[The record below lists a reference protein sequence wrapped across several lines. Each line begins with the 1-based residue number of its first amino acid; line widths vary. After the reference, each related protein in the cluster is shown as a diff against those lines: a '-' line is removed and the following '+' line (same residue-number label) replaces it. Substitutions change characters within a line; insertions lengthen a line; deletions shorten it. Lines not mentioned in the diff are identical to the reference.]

1 MSTQVEKSFS
11 SFVSDEGGTKRFIRW
26 CLIVILT
33 WGLPAVILWA
43 GLHMLTRD
51 HLNRRSSLIYDQIDS
66 SLDNFVYD
74 STPDSF
80 FQAKFNNLF
89 LQLKGLPA
97 NNEVLEKIIHD
108 FVRQWPEGM
117 LEIFLF
123 NGENEIFQI
132 GKATQE
138 HEMLFRLANS
148 SYDSGTISA
157 EQLNH
162 IGRVFPAP
170 RMLLSRMR
178 EQRGKVIELGNPDRY
193 SYCFFDND
201 SAVKNRF
208 VAGVMIFIH
217 QKHMRID
224 EILKKTISA
233 EDSLNY
239 GFVSEN
245 ASALPRVIADFSA
258 EEILAHYQQ
267 YPTSF
272 FELKGH
278 LIGLKRLDEYTLLT
292 GAWPKPAYPYRLAA
306 LLFLVFFFA
315 STAFLRFTFKITVLQ
330 KRFQHNVRHRLIGL
344 FALCYALPL
353 LAASFLVI
361 QYLSELKHSMLLEA
375 KHNNYRRLAE
385 IDAGFTRFI
394 TARLL
399 DFRNFSSRMQNEIE
413 HPQKLIYLLQQKY
426 ESFLADSLH
435 MVSSQSTVVYSNDL
449 LTAEVRRH
457 YLKPRQAQQKILESW
472 KLRNAS
478 ISQRHMKALFSS
490 GKEDGRPEDP
500 ESSDG
505 HDGFKKLLSS
515 TGISAMEYYN
525 NSNGISIP
533 IVRTGS
539 NLVVDTIIESNTQTL
554 FQSARTN
561 IGKFTS
567 LQSLEESFLAF
578 LDILPGPGG
587 EAWYAM
593 AILVDLVNFERQYFE
608 KLYGD
613 LKLRSG
619 IMNRVFPE
627 EDIRAVS
634 THQFAVNFPSVLEFK
649 NFPSIIKRSTSDFKT
664 FTQQMKISGTDSIVS
679 VLRGSY
685 LKHYLLLKV
694 SPLHEIDQAFKARVN
709 IIAIIFAVILVM
721 GLTLARLLTRLL
733 ILPINDIMTG
743 VKALAARNYQHRI
756 PVRSENEFGILASAF
771 NESAEILKRLTI
783 SERIRQQLY
792 PEAEYRCGSYL
803 ISTANS
809 NSRIILSDFF
819 DYMPLKQGTYAIIL
833 AEISGNDISA
843 AYLTA
848 MLKTSF
854 TLLCPSFPSNP
865 ETILEKLNQIFIPY
879 NQKGHLTTC
888 FIGIIDPTN
897 DQLICA
903 NAGQSYPACISDKLN
918 EKLFINLPSTP
929 LGLNADTR
937 YKSEKIKLDN
947 RVIVLYSDGAVNLLN
962 QEGEKLGHERFL
974 DIVAEALKSDP
985 RNPSEEILKRINQ
998 SAMNVPWRDDITVMT
1013 VQNRI

>member
-1 MSTQVEKSFS
+1 MSSQTNKSYF
-11 SFVSDEGGTKRFIRW
+11 SFVNDEGGTNRFIRW
-26 CLIVILT
+26 CLIIILT
-33 WGLPAVILWA
+33 WALPGIIIWA
-43 GLHMLTRD
+43 GLHMLTID
-51 HLNRRSSLIYDQIDS
+51 NINRRSSIIFDQIDS
-66 SLDNFVYD
+66 NLDNFVYD
-74 STPDSF
+74 STPVSF
-80 FQAKFNNLF
+80 FNSRFNNLF
-89 LQLKGLPA
+89 RQLKGLPG
-97 NNEVLEKIIHD
+97 NNDVLERIIQD
-108 FVRQWPEGM
+108 FKSQWPDGM

-123 NGENEIFQI
+123 NGESEIFRI

-138 HEMLFRLANS
+138 HELLFNLANS
-148 SYDSGTISA
+148 SYDSGSLSV
-157 EQLNH
+157 EQLNQ
-162 IGRVFPAP
+162 IGKVFPAP
-170 RMLLSRMR
+170 HMLLSRMR
-178 EQRGKVIELGNPDRY
+178 EQRSKIIELGNPDRY
-193 SYCFFDND
+193 SYGFFDFD

-208 VAGVMIFIH
+208 VAGIMIFIH
-217 QKHMRID
+217 QKHMRIN

-233 EDSLNY
+233 ENSENF

-245 ASALPRVIADFSA
+245 SSMLPKAIADFSA
-258 EEILAHYQQ
+258 DEILDHHQQ

-272 FELKGH
+272 FELKGR

-292 GAWPKPAYPYRLAA
+292 GAWPKPAYPVELAT
-306 LLFLVFFFA
+306 LLFLIF
-315 STAFLRFTFKITVLQ
+315 SLISINFLRFTFRITVLQ
-330 KRFQHNVRHRLIGL
+330 IRFQHNVRHRLIGL
-344 FALCYALPL
+344 FALCYAFPL
-353 LAASFLVI
+353 LAASFLVV
-361 QYLSELKHSMLLEA
+361 QYLSELKHSMILEE

-399 DFRNFSSRMQNEIE
+399 DFRNFSSRLQNEIE
-413 HPQKLIYLLQQKY
+413 NPQKLKDLLQDKY

-435 MVSSQSTVVYSNDL
+435 LVSSQSTVIYSNDL

-457 YLKPRQAQQKILESW
+457 YLKPREAQQKILESW
-472 KLRNAS
+472 KSRNAT
-478 ISQRHMKALFSS
+478 ISERHMKALFSS
-490 GKEDGRPEDP
+490 GKSDGRPEDP
-500 ESSDG
+500 EKSDG

-525 NSNGISIP
+525 HSNGISVP
-533 IVRTGS
+533 IVRSGS
-539 NLVVDTIIESNTQTL
+539 DLVLDTIIESSTQTL

-578 LDILPGPGG
+578 LDILPGPEG

-593 AILVDLVNFERQYFE
+593 AVLVDLVNFERQYFE

-613 LKLRSG
+613 LMFRSS

-634 THQFAVNFPSVLEFK
+634 THQFAVNFPSVLEFR
-649 NFPSIIKRSTSDFKT
+649 NFPAIIKRSSSDFKT
-664 FTQQMKISGTDSIVS
+664 FTQPMNIAGTDSLVS

-685 LKHYLLLKV
+685 LKHYLLLKI
-694 SPLHEIDQAFKARVN
+694 SPLHEIEQAFKARVN
-709 IIAIIFAVILVM
+709 IIAIIFTVILVM

-756 PVRSENEFGILASAF
+756 PIRSDNEFGILASAF

-792 PEAEYRCGSYL
+792 PEAEFRCGSYV

-854 TLLCPSFPSNP
+854 TLLFPSFPGKP
-865 ETILEKLNQIFIPY
+865 EIIMEKLNSIFIPY

-897 DQLICA
+897 DQMICA
-903 NAGQSYPACISDKLN
+903 NAGQAYPVCISDKLN

-929 LGLNADTR
+929 LGLSHETR
-937 YKSEKIKLDN
+937 YKSEIIKLDN
-947 RVIVLYSDGAVNLLN
+947 RVLVLYSDGAVNLLN

-998 SAMNVPWRDDITVMT
+998 SAMNVPWRDDITIMT